1 MRLLNYY
8 VVIFNVRR
16 TSNHFL
22 QEVVSIAHKVLFINC
37 TPKKSPRESNT
48 RALCDDIAGVY
59 QKEHGLQCDFVRVV
73 DFNVLPGIKSD
84 MGEGDQWPVILE
96 KIKDADI
103 IIVATPIW
111 IGNISSLAQRVFER
125 LEGTY
130 SEGDPDNGQYPL
142 YNKVGAAVITGTEDG
157 AHFCAKTIQ
166 FCLMRFGCTI
176 PPGADC
182 YWVGPAGP
190 GPSYI
195 AAEGSKHLY
204 TNRTRRTLVENTVF
218 MAKLLAENR
227 ITTNLLEVEK
237 KAVAESRESAE
248 IDWRSAARNESG
260 HSED

>member
-1 MRLLNYY
+1 MNQR
-8 VVIFNVRR
+8 
-16 TSNHFL
+16 
-22 QEVVSIAHKVLFINC
+22 VLFINC
-37 TPKKSPRESNT
+37 TPKKSPEVSNT
-48 RALCDDIAGVY
+48 RALCDDIADVY
-59 QKEHGLQCDFVRVV
+59 QEEHGFECDFIRVV
-73 DFNVLPGIKSD
+73 DYDILPGIESY
-84 MGEGDQWPVILE
+84 MGEGDQWPEILRE
-96 KIKDADI
+96 IKESDI

-142 YNKVGAAVITGTEDG
+142 YNKVGGAVITGTEDG

-195 AAEGSKHLY
+195 AAEGGRHLY
-204 TNRTRRTLVENTVF
+204 TNRTKRIMVENTVY
-218 MAKLLAENR
+218 MAKLLAEKP
-227 ITTNLLEVEK
+227 ITTDLLDLEEK
-237 KAVAESRESAE
+237 ALAESRQSTE
-248 IDWRSAARNESG
+248 IDWRSAAKAER
-260 HSED
+260 DR

>member
-1 MRLLNYY
+1 MA
-8 VVIFNVRR
+8 
-16 TSNHFL
+16 
-22 QEVVSIAHKVLFINC
+22 QKVLFINC
-37 TPKKSPRESNT
+37 TPKKSPEESNT
-48 RALCDDIAGVY
+48 RALCNDVAEVY
-59 QKEHGLQCDFVRVV
+59 EKEYGLRCDFIRVV
-73 DFNVLPGIKSD
+73 DFNVLPGIESD
-84 MGEGDQWPVILE
+84 MGKGDEWPEILE
-96 KIKDADI
+96 RIKDADI

-142 YNKVGAAVITGTEDG
+142 YNKVGGAVITGTEDG

-195 AAEGSKHLY
+195 AAEGGRHLY
-204 TNRTRRTLVENTVF
+204 TNRTKRTMVANTVF
-218 MAKLLAENR
+218 MAELLAKNR
-227 ITTNLLEVEK
+227 IPTNLLEVEE
-237 KAVAESRESAE
+237 KAAAESTESIE
-248 IDWRSAARNESG
+248 IDWRSASKKESG
-260 HSED
+260 KPKN